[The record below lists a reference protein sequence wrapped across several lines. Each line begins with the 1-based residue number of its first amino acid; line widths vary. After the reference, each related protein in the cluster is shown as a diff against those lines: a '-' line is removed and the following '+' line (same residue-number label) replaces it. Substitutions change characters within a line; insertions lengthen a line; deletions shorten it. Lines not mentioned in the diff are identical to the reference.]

1 MARTS
6 ARERLLDCAERLF
19 AEHGAEGVSLRTI
32 NAEAG
37 LSPAALHYHFGTKQ
51 KLLEALL
58 DRRMSTLMERRK
70 ALFDDLI
77 AAPEPPGARRI
88 MEALVQPLAELIA
101 RDGEA
106 GLRYVRLLCR
116 LQADGGFDREFVRT
130 RYAGA
135 VARLEPL
142 LSAALPTLPPDP
154 LRIRAG
160 LAIDLMLRGLAE
172 WTSFADSGRATPSFD
187 AYVSGLLDFLA
198 GGLEAAETSEN
209 GPSWAHPS

>member
-6 ARERLLDCAERLF
+6 ARERLLDCAEQLF
-19 AEHGAEGVSLRTI
+19 AEHGVEGVSLRTI
-32 NAEAG
+32 NANAG

-58 DRRMSTLMERRK
+58 GRRMSALMERRE
-70 ALFDDLI
+70 ALFDALVE
-77 AAPEPPGARRI
+77 APEPPGARQI
-88 MEALVQPLAELIA
+88 MQALVQPLAELIA

-116 LQADGGFDREFVRT
+116 LQADGGFDRDFVRA

-135 VARLEPL
+135 IAHVEPL
-142 LSAALPTLPPDP
+142 LSAALPSLAPDQ

-160 LAIDLMLRGLAE
+160 LAIDLMLRGLAD
-172 WTSFADSGRATPSFD
+172 WASFSGSRDAPPSLD
-187 AYVSGLLDFLA
+187 AFVSGLLDFLA
-198 GGLEAAETSEN
+198 GGLEAAES
-209 GPSWAHPS
+209 S